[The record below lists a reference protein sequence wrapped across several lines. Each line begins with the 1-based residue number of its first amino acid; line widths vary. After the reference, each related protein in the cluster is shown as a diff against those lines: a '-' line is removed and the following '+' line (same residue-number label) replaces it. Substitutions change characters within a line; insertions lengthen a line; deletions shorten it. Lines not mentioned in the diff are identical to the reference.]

1 MNILEMIQDR
11 MKGLFPDL
19 LGIRLIKAT
28 PDLVKASIE
37 VRQDLCTVGDIL
49 HGGAIMAFA
58 DTLGA
63 VATVLN
69 IPQGARTATIESKTN
84 FVKAAPIGTAVIGES
99 TPLHR
104 GKRTMTWQTKVM
116 TEEGTLIAFVT
127 QTQIV
132 LE

>member
-28 PDLVKASIE
+28 PDLVKASLE

-69 IPQGARTATIESKTN
+69 MPQGARTATIESKTN
-84 FVKAAPIGTAVIGES
+84 FVKAAPVGTTVIGES

-104 GKRTMTWQTKVM
+104 GKRTMTLQTRVM

>member
-19 LGIRLIKAT
+19 MGIRLIKAT
-28 PDLVKASIE
+28 PDLVKASLE

-69 IPQGARTATIESKTN
+69 MPQGARTATIESKTN
-84 FVKAAPIGTAVIGES
+84 FVKPAAVGTTVIGES

-104 GKRTMTWQTKVM
+104 GKRTMTWQTRVM
-116 TEEGTLIAFVT
+116 TEDGALIAFVT

>member
-1 MNILEMIQDR
+1 MNIFEMIEEK
-11 MKGLFPDL
+11 MKGLFPEL

-28 PDLVKASIE
+28 PDLVKASLE

-49 HGGAIMAFA
+49 HGGAVMAFA

-63 VATVLN
+63 VATVMN
-69 IPQGARTATIESKTN
+69 MPQGARTATIESKTN
-84 FVKAAPIGTAVIGES
+84 FVRPAPVGTTVIGES
-99 TPLHR
+99 TPLHK
-104 GKRTMTWQTKVM
+104 GKKTMTWQTKVM
-116 TEEGTLIAFVT
+116 TEDGKLVAFVT